1 MQTLKLTICQKINC
15 KNFFLDCVKK
25 KFIWIAYILCV
36 LKLREHSQTTE
47 SDRLEVF
54 CEKGVRKSFAK
65 FTENTCDRVSFLIK
79 LQAFST
85 FAKFSKKLTFQTL
98 AKVFT
103 CEFCEILKSTLLY
116 RTPLVTAPKSTKSLM
131 VK

>member
-1 MQTLKLTICQKINC
+1 MPKNKLQE
-15 KNFFLDCVKK
+15 FFFGLRKK

-65 FTENTCDRVSFLIK
+65 FTGNTCDRVSFLIK
-79 LQAFST
+79 LQAFSA

-98 AKVFT
+98 AKVFS

-116 RTPLVTAPKSTKSLM
+116 KTPLMTAPKSTKSLM